1 VPTSE
6 RAVVLFAE
14 HARQRLADIVDDL
27 MDRQW
32 REVPEFFVTDD
43 PGYREAVRA
52 STLEN
57 VELIITALRQPRVLP
72 RALAPGPRREADA
85 AAQHG
90 AELHALLR
98 TYLLGQQA
106 MVEHLIDDLGA
117 APHAGASL
125 RRATRIIHD
134 YLQAVMPLVAGEYGD
149 ELGRLRAHP
158 QLRRLRQVE
167 AALAGDDPA
176 GLDHPIEAEQVA
188 LVTRAAAAEAAVA
201 HAAAALDAPCLT
213 VRAADG
219 RCWAW
224 IVTDRI
230 DEVRERLRRAGLD
243 APAGLGGPGGLRLA
257 HRQARLAERLASGPG
272 AIVDLRAV
280 ALEALVLGD
289 QRTAWEVAR
298 AELGPLAGHDDRADR
313 LRATLEAWFGSRER
327 LHETA
332 AALGVAPRTVTYR
345 LRSAEQ
351 LLGHAIADRRAELEA
366 ALRVR
371 RLFAAA
377 PPPAP

>member
-1 VPTSE
+1 VATPE
-6 RAVVLFAE
+6 QAVVLFAE
-14 HARQRLADIVDDL
+14 RARQRVPDIVDDL

-57 VELIITALRQPRVLP
+57 VELIITALRQPRILP
-72 RALAPGPRREADA
+72 RALPPGPRREADA

-117 APHAGASL
+117 TSHAGASL

-134 YLQAVMPLVAGEYGD
+134 YLQAVMPLVAGEYGA

-158 QLRRLRQVE
+158 QLRRLREVE
-167 AALAGDDPA
+167 AALAGEA
-176 GLDHPIEAEQVA
+176 GLDHPLDAEQVA
-188 LVTRAAAAEAAVA
+188 IVTRAEKAEAAIA
-201 HAAAALDAPCLT
+201 HAARALDADHLT
-213 VRAADG
+213 VRASDG

-224 IVTDRI
+224 VVTTRA
-230 DEVRERLRRAGLD
+230 DELRARLRTAGLD
-243 APAGLGGPGGLRLA
+243 APTGLGGPGGFRLA
-257 HRQARLAERLASGPG
+257 HRQARLAERLARGPD
-272 AIVDLRAV
+272 AIVDLSAV

-298 AELGPLAGHDDRADR
+298 AELGPLAGHDDRAQR
-313 LRATLEAWFGSRER
+313 LRATLDAWFAARER
-327 LHETA
+327 LAETSHV
-332 AALGVAPRTVTYR
+332 LGVAPRTVTYR
-345 LRSAEQ
+345 LRSAEA
-351 LLGHAIADRRAELEA
+351 LLGHQIADRRAELEA
-366 ALRVR
+366 ALRVL
-371 RLFAAA
+371 RLFGAA